1 LVYFCSSTS
10 LSSLASIKPNTD
22 PTPPL
27 HSKLIAPTHTP
38 TMGEKQQTCSA
49 VAMWVLLAAAL
60 LIHNLAVPVMADAAA
75 SSHLIGDQKNYYPP
89 DPSSRTPPSVDAGS
103 HTPSTPSHGGS
114 GSPPHHGSPSH
125 GGHHHPTPSNPPS
138 GNCGSPPSTPT
149 PSIPTPSTPT
159 PSIPTPSTPTPIDPS
174 TPPSGGGSYNPS
186 PSPPTGGG
194 GGILTPPTPIIGGSP
209 PTTPFTPPF
218 VIDPNSPFSCNY
230 WRSHPGL
237 IMGLLGWWGT
247 MGNAFGVPSVPGF
260 GASTSLPQALSNT
273 RNDGYGMLYREGTA
287 ALLNSMVSN
296 RFAFT
301 TNQVRQNFVTA
312 LGSNK
317 AAAAQGQV
325 FKMANEGRLKPRN

>member
-1 LVYFCSSTS
+1 
-10 LSSLASIKPNTD
+10 
-22 PTPPL
+22 
-27 HSKLIAPTHTP
+27 
-38 TMGEKQQTCSA
+38 
-49 VAMWVLLAAAL
+49 
-60 LIHNLAVPVMADAAA
+60 MADAAA

-89 DPSSRTPPSVDAGS
+89 DPSSRTPPSGLFLS
-103 HTPSTPSHGGS
+103 LLHFPTPSTPSHGGS

-138 GNCGSPPSTPT
+138 GNCGSP
-149 PSIPTPSTPT
+149 
-159 PSIPTPSTPTPIDPS
+159 PSTPTPIDPS

>member
-1 LVYFCSSTS
+1 
-10 LSSLASIKPNTD
+10 
-22 PTPPL
+22 
-27 HSKLIAPTHTP
+27 
-38 TMGEKQQTCSA
+38 MGEKQQTCSA

-89 DPSSRTPPSVDAGS
+89 DPSSRTPPSGS

-138 GNCGSPPSTPT
+138 GNCGSPPPYTPTPSTPTPSTPT